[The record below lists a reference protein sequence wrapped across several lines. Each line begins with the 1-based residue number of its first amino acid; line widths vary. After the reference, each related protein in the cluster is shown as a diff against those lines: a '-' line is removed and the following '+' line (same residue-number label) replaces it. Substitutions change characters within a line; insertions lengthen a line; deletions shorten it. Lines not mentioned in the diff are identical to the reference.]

1 MIVTSTCVCVYCV
14 QGLRQENGSSGSSG
28 LEDGKGEE
36 GGKGGNKTKQTKKSL
51 LAAAHDVKGGGQMVK
66 RGRGR
71 PRLTEEEKQRRKELR
86 DLGLLKRSHRRTK
99 EGKKL

>member
-1 MIVTSTCVCVYCV
+1 MCVLCAGAEARER
-14 QGLRQENGSSGSSG
+14 QLREQWAGGWEGRR
-28 LEDGKGEE
+28 

-51 LAAAHDVKGGGQMVK
+51 LAAAHDVKGGGGQMVK